1 MLTGSFSRSPAPTA
15 KLLSR
20 LGRVIR
26 RAVALAR
33 LPFDPAFRA
42 GAHTSPTHRF
52 RLLSYFSFSCAIA
65 MAIIT
70 IAFAVAY
77 RWHQSAAILSTYE
90 RNNVAM
96 ARQVSNVVW
105 HRYASHLASL
115 DAAGEDRTPK
125 QPEYALLDGE
135 IRAMTAGLDVVG
147 LRILTPSGR
156 TVYAS
161 DALLIGAGNSE
172 NKMLARVLATLAP
185 SSAMVAVE
193 EIAGSGGAQRAT
205 TAVESYVPIVGP
217 GGQIAAV
224 FALATD
230 ITPAVAHLRRDVAI
244 ATLACVICLV
254 LLYAL
259 LNLIVSRADRTIAW
273 QHDELKLALA
283 SATNAESEARAFAD
297 RLKDSNA
304 SIQTLNHELADSLDK
319 LKDAHEELIRKGK
332 LAHLGQLTATVAHE
346 IRNPL
351 GAVRNAAYI
360 VGRKIDIKALGVDK
374 QFERINNGIKRCDTI
389 ISELLDFARSKA
401 LSLKTLKLDE
411 WLLATIEEEAR
422 TLPKEVVV
430 RCELGLAG
438 VEATFDADRMRR
450 VIINLLSNASEAMT
464 TKGPTGQVTAS
475 PRILVASRQVG
486 DVAEI
491 VVSDNGPGITPE
503 NIKKIREPLF
513 TTKSFGVGL
522 GIPAIEKILE
532 QHGGGLG
539 IASEVGHGATFT
551 ARFPLRQSAGAAKAA

>member
-1 MLTGSFSRSPAPTA
+1 METGSFSRSPALAAQP
-15 KLLSR
+15 LLR
-20 LGRVIR
+20 LGHYMR
-26 RAVALAR
+26 RAIGLAR

-42 GAHTSPTHRF
+42 GAHTSATHRF

-70 IAFAVAY
+70 LAFAVAY

-105 HRYASHLASL
+105 HRYAGHLATLDSADRGAIATSPQHAAL
-115 DAAGEDRTPK
+115 DA
-125 QPEYALLDGE
+125 E
-135 IRAMTAGLDVVG
+135 IRAITAGLDVVG
-147 LRILTPSGR
+147 LRILMPTGR

-161 DALLIGAGNSE
+161 QALLLGEDKSQ
-172 NKMLARVLATLAP
+172 NKMLARVLKTLEP
-185 SSAMVAVE
+185 NSAMVSVE
-193 EIAGSGGAQRAT
+193 DVTAAGGSQRAA

-230 ITPAVAHLRRDVAI
+230 ITPAVVHLRRDVML
-244 ATLACVICLV
+244 ATFACVLCLV

-259 LNLIVSRADRTIAW
+259 LYLIVSRADRTIAW

-283 SATNAESEARAFAD
+283 SATKAESDARALAD
-297 RLKDSNA
+297 RLKESND
-304 SIQTLNHELADSLDK
+304 SIQTLNHDLADSLDK

-360 VGRKIDIKALGVDK
+360 VGRKIDLKAQGVDK

-401 LSLKTLKLDE
+401 LSLKTLEIDQ
-411 WLLATIEEEAR
+411 WLLATIEEEAK
-422 TLPKEVVV
+422 TLPKEVLV

-438 VEATFDADRMRR
+438 VEASFDADRMRR
-450 VIINLLSNASEAMT
+450 VVINLLSNASEAMT
-464 TKGPTGQVTAS
+464 TKGATGQVTAG
-475 PRILVASRQVG
+475 PRILVTTRRAG
-486 DVAEI
+486 DMMEI
-491 VVSDNGPGITPE
+491 VVRDNGPGITPE

-532 QHGGGLG
+532 QHGGSLG
-539 IASEVGHGATFT
+539 IASEVGQGATFT
-551 ARFPLRQSAGAAKAA
+551 ARFPLRQTPADTKAA

>member
-1 MLTGSFSRSPAPTA
+1 METGSFSRSPAPA
-15 KLLSR
+15 ARLLSR
-20 LGRVIR
+20 LGHYIR

-42 GAHTSPTHRF
+42 GAHTSATHRF

-70 IAFAVAY
+70 LAFAVAY
-77 RWHQSAAILSTYE
+77 RWHQSATILSTYE

-105 HRYASHLASL
+105 HRYAGHLASL
-115 DAAGEDRTPK
+115 DAADRGVIAASP
-125 QPEYALLDGE
+125 QHAALDAE
-135 IRAMTAGLDVVG
+135 IRAITAGLDVVG
-147 LRILTPSGR
+147 LRILMPSGR

-161 DALLIGAGNSE
+161 QALLLGEDKSQ
-172 NKMLARVLATLAP
+172 NKMLATVLRTLEP
-185 SSAMVAVE
+185 YSAMVSVE
-193 EIAGSGGAQRAT
+193 EVTAAGGSQRAA
-205 TAVESYVPIVGP
+205 TAVESYVPIVAP

-230 ITPAVAHLRRDVAI
+230 ITPAVVHLRRDVMI
-244 ATLACVICLV
+244 ATLACVLCLV

-283 SATNAESEARAFAD
+283 SATKAESDARALAD
-297 RLKDSNA
+297 RLKDSND
-304 SIQTLNHELADSLDK
+304 SIQTLNHSLADSLDK

-360 VGRKIDIKALGVDK
+360 VGRKIDLKAHGVDK

-401 LSLKTLKLDE
+401 LSLKMLELDQ
-411 WLLATIEEEAR
+411 WLLATIEEEAK

-438 VEATFDADRMRR
+438 IEASFDADRMRR

-464 TKGPTGQVTAS
+464 TKGATGQVTTS
-475 PRILVASRQVG
+475 PRILVTTRRMG
-486 DVAEI
+486 DMAEI

-539 IASEVGHGATFT
+539 ITSEVGHGATFT
-551 ARFPLRQSAGAAKAA
+551 ARFPLRQPSAETTAA